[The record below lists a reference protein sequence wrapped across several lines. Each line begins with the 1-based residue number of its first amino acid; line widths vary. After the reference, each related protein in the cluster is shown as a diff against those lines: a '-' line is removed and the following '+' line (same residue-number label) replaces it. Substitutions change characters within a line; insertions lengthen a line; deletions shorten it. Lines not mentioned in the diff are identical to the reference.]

1 MSEQQNLSDSPVA
14 ASIAENF
21 GKSETPAPALTLG
34 QRRVRRNFNPSS
46 NVAVEDLKDIQARFI
61 DYLEALRGRADELP
75 VEDKGEY
82 QRWISLAQTSAEE
95 AALWAVK
102 AVTI

>member
-14 ASIAENF
+14 ASIAEKF
-21 GKSETPAPALTLG
+21 GKSENPAPPPTLG

-46 NVAVEDLKDIQARFI
+46 NFAVEDLKDIQARFI
-61 DYLEALRGRADELP
+61 DYLEALRGRAEELP
-75 VEDKGEY
+75 AADKGEY
-82 QRWISLAQTSAEE
+82 QRLIDRAQTAAEE
-95 AALWAVK
+95 ASMWAVK

>member
-1 MSEQQNLSDSPVA
+1 MSEQQNLSESPVA
-14 ASIAENF
+14 TSLAEKF
-21 GKSETPAPALTLG
+21 GKSEDPAPALTLG

-61 DYLEALRGRADELP
+61 DYLEALRGRAEELP
-75 VEDKGEY
+75 AADKGEY
-82 QRWISLAQTSAEE
+82 LRLIALAQTTAEE
-95 AALWAVK
+95 AAMWAVK